1 MPEGDT
7 IFRTARALG
16 RALTGGASAGSSV
29 VRQFAA
35 TMAEVAQAED
45 ERSFVG
51 ERVVRVE
58 SRGKWLLMVFA
69 PVNALEDETAQ
80 RVLAT
85 HMLMS
90 GSWHIYRHGETWQ
103 KPREQARIV
112 VETDTFAAAA
122 FRVPIAKV
130 YGWTQ
135 LRRERKI
142 PRVEEDLLREE
153 FDVEAAVKRLMA
165 RGGDAVGEALL
176 NQRVMAGVGNVFKS
190 EVCFA
195 ERVSPFV
202 KVSGLTE
209 PQVEGLVKR
218 SRLLLEANVLE
229 DSGDR
234 IVTYRG
240 HGRRTTRSADP
251 GASLWVYGRRGEPC
265 RRCGTAIE
273 RVLQGDGARVT
284 YWCPV
289 CQKLPEE

>member
-7 IFRTARALG
+7 IFRTARTLN
-16 RALTGGASAGSSV
+16 RALQGAV
-29 VRQFAA
+29 VRRFFSAL
-35 TMAEVAQAED
+35 AEPARADD
-45 ERSFVG
+45 ERAFAG
-51 ERVVRVE
+51 QRVVRVE
-58 SRGKWLLMVFA
+58 SRGKWLLMV
-69 PVNALEDETAQ
+69 LGEDEASE

-90 GSWHIYRHGETWQ
+90 GSWHVYAPGAAWQ

-112 VETDTFAAAA
+112 VETDGFTAAG

-130 YGWTQ
+130 YAWEK

-153 FDVEAAVKRLMA
+153 FDREAAVKRLMA
-165 RGGDAVGEALL
+165 RAEETVGEAIV

-195 ERVSPFV
+195 ERVSPFALV
-202 KVSGLTE
+202 GGLSE
-209 PQVEGLVKR
+209 KQARGLVEQAR
-218 SRLLLEANVLE
+218 RQLQANVLE

-234 IVTYRG
+234 VVTYRG
-240 HGRRTTRSADP
+240 AHRRTTRNADP
-251 GASLWVYGRRGEPC
+251 AASLWVYGRRGEAC
-265 RRCGTAIE
+265 RRCGAGIE
-273 RVLQGDGARVT
+273 RALQGDGARVT

-289 CQKLPEE
+289 CQPAADAG